1 MFIFLFLMVVWNRI
15 KKIIILVSVK
25 NDDFFNACF
34 INIEIFRYVNFSQN
48 NIKSLKKNASKDD
61 F

>member
-34 INIEIFRYVNFSQN
+34 IDIEIFRYVNFLQN